1 MAHPARKMTEGN
13 KRSMEDNSNPIL
25 VSGNIFADLDIP
37 NAEEELEKAQ
47 LGSAI
52 RSIVQA
58 NGWTQEEAAKQM
70 GTSQS
75 TVSQIIGGKLS
86 GFTADRLLKYVR
98 ALEYDVEIRITPKP
112 ANREHGSVTVVCAV

>member
-1 MAHPARKMTEGN
+1 
-13 KRSMEDNSNPIL
+13 MEDNTSPVL
-25 VSGNIFADLDIP
+25 VSSNIFADLNVP

-70 GTSQS
+70 GTSQPK
-75 TVSQIIGGKLS
+75 VSQIIGGKLS

-98 ALEYDVEIRITPKP
+98 ALECDVEIRITRKP
-112 ANREHGSVTVVCAV
+112 ANREHGSVTVVCTV